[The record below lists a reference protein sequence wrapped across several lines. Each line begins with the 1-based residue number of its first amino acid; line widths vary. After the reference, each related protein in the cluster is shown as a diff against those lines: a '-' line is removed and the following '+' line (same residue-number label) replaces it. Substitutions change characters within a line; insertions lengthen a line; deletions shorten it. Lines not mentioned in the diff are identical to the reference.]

1 MADILSADDVFA
13 VVRAT
18 VLEVLP
24 DLAPADIGIDGTLS
38 DLGANSIDRA
48 DIVTMAQERLGI
60 VVPVAQFRAVADI
73 RSLVGVLRQNL

>member
-1 MADILSADDVFA
+1 MADILTTDDVFA

-24 DLAPADIGIDGTLS
+24 DLDAAQIRIDGTLS

-60 VVPVAQFRAVADI
+60 VVPVTQFRAVADI
-73 RSLVGVLRQNL
+73 WSLVEVLRRNL